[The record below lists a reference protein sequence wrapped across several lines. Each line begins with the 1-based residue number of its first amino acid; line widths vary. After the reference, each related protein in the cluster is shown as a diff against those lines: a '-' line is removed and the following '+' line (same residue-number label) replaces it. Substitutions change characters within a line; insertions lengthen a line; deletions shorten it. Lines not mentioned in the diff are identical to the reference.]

1 MTAFYSFNAIANYF
15 GVHPSTVRK
24 MVDRGE
30 LKTVRIGKRERI
42 PACELRRYTEASVDA
57 KNSNKEND
65 HVNNDPIL

>member
-1 MTAFYSFNAIANYF
+1 MKAFYSVNAIANYF

-42 PACELRRYTEASVDA
+42 PACELRRYTEASTDA
-57 KNSNKEND
+57 KNTNKEND
-65 HVNNDPIL
+65 NATNDTKL